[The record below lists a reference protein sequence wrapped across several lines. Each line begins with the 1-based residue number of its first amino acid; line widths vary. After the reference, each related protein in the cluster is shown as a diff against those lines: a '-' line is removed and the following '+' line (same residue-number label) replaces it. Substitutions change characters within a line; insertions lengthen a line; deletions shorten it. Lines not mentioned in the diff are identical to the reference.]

1 MRHLWIEIE
10 VLDFDLE
17 TIGFYFNVLNP
28 ETTEPKSNSYLRMT
42 LVELGVFIDALKASA
57 ANINL
62 AAPTSVAG
70 KAKTGR
76 SPASNEQLVAGA
88 DAMEQPIAVELA
100 MRKAKQTSVAGAV
113 YGAPHSPP
121 PAAGLIARFQM
132 YFRDSG
138 RRR

>member
-17 TIGFYFNVLNP
+17 TIGFDFKVLNP

-70 KAKTGR
+70 KAKVGR
-76 SPASNEQLVAGA
+76 SPASNEKLVAGQE
-88 DAMEQPIAVELA
+88 AM
-100 MRKAKQTSVAGAV
+100 KQQISGEMT
-113 YGAPHSPP
+113 YTEN
-121 PAAGLIARFQM
+121 AR
-132 YFRDSG
+132 
-138 RRR
+138 

>member
-17 TIGFYFNVLNP
+17 TIGFHFNVLNP
-28 ETTEPKSNSYLRMT
+28 DTTEPKSNSYLRMT

-62 AAPTSVAG
+62 AAPKSVAG

-76 SPASNEQLVAGA
+76 SPASNEQLVAGQ
-88 DAMEQPIAVELA
+88 DAMELQIAGEV
-100 MRKAKQTSVAGAV
+100 
-113 YGAPHSPP
+113 P
-121 PAAGLIARFQM
+121 
-132 YFRDSG
+132 
-138 RRR
+138 

>member
-17 TIGFYFNVLNP
+17 TIGFDFNVLNP
-28 ETTEPKSNSYLRMT
+28 ETTEPKSNSYLRMS

-70 KAKTGR
+70 KTKTDR
-76 SPASNEQLVAGA
+76 SPASNEQLLAGA
-88 DAMEQPIAVELA
+88 DAMKQPIAVELA
-100 MRKAKQTSVAGAV
+100 MIKTEQISVAGAV
-113 YGAPHSPP
+113 YGAPHLPP
-121 PAAGLIARFQM
+121 PATGLVARFQM